1 MSLPPAQPLYFGPAE
16 RVLFGWLH
24 RAPADQGRNIGILL
38 CSPSGYEAI
47 CTHRTYRRF
56 AETAAARGFPAL
68 RFDYDGTGDSAGHS
82 LDPDRLG
89 HWLRSITTAID
100 TLKAQTGVDRVCLF
114 GVRVGASLAAMAAQG
129 RPDVHSMIAFAP
141 VVKVNSYLREIRALS
156 LSRSP
161 APPPATLNVDP
172 ELQEAAGFTT
182 TAETR
187 AALSTLDLLSLE
199 AAPSSHVLILDRD
212 DLTPSDAWPRKL
224 ISQGAAVE
232 QRLLTGYVDMMRD
245 AHASKV
251 PQQSIDSALEWLS
264 ARPEVAVK
272 ALAPA
277 EEPSPAVAQF
287 TEDAQAVHE
296 SALFL
301 DPQRVLFG
309 IVSEPDASRA
319 VRDVVVLLNSGTIH
333 HIGPSRLY
341 VAIARRCAAR
351 GLGAMRVDLSG
362 VGDSSVRGGA
372 AENAPYSD
380 SAHLDV
386 RQAVEFAAIRF
397 PNARVHLIGLC
408 SGAYHGL
415 KAAAAGSALRSV
427 VIVNPLT
434 FFWKPGMSLEYA
446 DFQVTSESS
455 RYARS
460 AANLSKWLKL
470 LRGDVDLRAAGMV
483 FWKRLKVRAKNSLR
497 DVQRL
502 LGVELDDDLASELLR
517 VARQNTDMYF
527 IFSASDPG
535 YSMLCEQ
542 GGRIVGSLARREQ
555 LRISIVEG
563 ADHTFTAHWNR
574 DQLVT
579 LLMAHLE
586 RHAARA

>member
-16 RVLFGWLH
+16 RILFGWLH
-24 RAPADQGRNIGILL
+24 RAPADRGRNTGILL

-56 AETAAARGFPAL
+56 AETAAALGFPAL
-68 RFDYDGTGDSAGHS
+68 RFDYDGTGDSAGNA

-89 HWLRSITTAID
+89 QWLRSITTAIE

-114 GVRVGASLAAMAAQG
+114 GARVGASLAAMAAQG
-129 RPDVHSMIAFAP
+129 RSDVHSMIAFAP

-161 APPPATLNVDP
+161 APPPAALNVDP

-187 AALSTLDLLSLE
+187 AALSTVDLLSLE
-199 AAPSSHVLILDRD
+199 KAPAPQVLILERD
-212 DLTPSDAWPRKL
+212 DLTPSDAWPKKL
-224 ISQGAAVE
+224 TSLGAAVE

-251 PQQSIDSALEWLS
+251 PLQSIDNALEWLS
-264 ARPEVAVK
+264 ARPGVAEKV
-272 ALAPA
+272 LLPA
-277 EEPSPAVAQF
+277 AETPTAVAQV
-287 TEDAQAVHE
+287 TEDAQGVRE

-301 DPQRVLFG
+301 DPQRLLFG
-309 IVSEPDASRA
+309 IASEPDASRS

-333 HIGPSRLY
+333 HIGPGRLY
-341 VAIARRCAAR
+341 VAIARRCADR
-351 GLGAMRVDLSG
+351 GFAALRIDLTG
-362 VGDSSVRGGA
+362 VGDSGVREGA

-380 SAHLDV
+380 SARVDV
-386 RQAVEFAAIRF
+386 HQAVEFAARRY
-397 PNARVHLIGLC
+397 PSARVHLIGLC
-408 SGAYHGL
+408 SGAYHSL
-415 KAAAAGSALRSV
+415 KAAAAGSSLDSV

-446 DFQVTSESS
+446 DFQVTSESN

-460 AANLSKWLKL
+460 AVTFAKWLKL
-470 LRGDVDLRAAGMV
+470 LRGDVDLRAAGTV
-483 FWKRLKVRAKNSLR
+483 LWKRLKVRAKNSLR
-497 DVQRL
+497 DVARL
-502 LGVELDDDLASELLR
+502 LGFELNDDLASELLR
-517 VARQNTDMYF
+517 VARQRTDMYF
-527 IFSASDPG
+527 VFSASDPG

-555 LRISIVEG
+555 LRISIVQG

>member
-24 RAPADQGRNIGILL
+24 RAPADQGRNIGVLL

-56 AETAAARGFPAL
+56 AETAAAHGFPAL
-68 RFDYDGTGDSAGHS
+68 RFDYDGTGDSAGNA
-82 LDPDRLG
+82 LDPDRLA

-114 GVRVGASLAAMAAQG
+114 GARVGASLAAIAAQG
-129 RPDVHSMIAFAP
+129 RSDVHSMIAFAP

-161 APPPATLNVDP
+161 APPPAALNVDP

-199 AAPSSHVLILDRD
+199 AAPSAHMLVLDRD
-212 DLTPSDAWPRKL
+212 DLTPSDAWPKKL
-224 ISQGAAVE
+224 TSQGAAVE
-232 QRLLTGYVDMMRD
+232 QRLLIGYVDMMRD

-251 PQQSIDSALEWLS
+251 PRQSIDNALEWLS
-264 ARPEVAVK
+264 TRPDVA
-272 ALAPA
+272 ASPL
-277 EEPSPAVAQF
+277 SPAAEMPTAIAQF
-287 TEDAQAVHE
+287 ADAQRVRE

-309 IVSEPDASRA
+309 IVSEPDDSRA
-319 VRDVVVLLNSGTIH
+319 VRDVVVMLNSGTIH

-351 GLGAMRVDLSG
+351 GFAALRIDLSG
-362 VGDSSVRGGA
+362 VGDSGVREGA

-380 SAHLDV
+380 SARVDV
-386 RQAVEFAAIRF
+386 RKAVEFAARRY
-397 PNARVHLIGLC
+397 PSARVHLIGLC
-408 SGAYHGL
+408 SGAYHSL
-415 KAAAAGSALRSV
+415 KAAAAGSSLDSV

-446 DFQVTSESS
+446 DFQVTSESN

-470 LRGDVDLRAAGMV
+470 LRGDVDLRAAGTV

-497 DVQRL
+497 DVARL
-502 LGVELDDDLASELLR
+502 LGVELNDDLASELLR
-517 VARQNTDMYF
+517 VARQHTDMYF

-535 YSMLCEQ
+535 HSMLSEQ

-574 DQLVT
+574 DQLVS
-579 LLMAHLE
+579 LLMAHLD
-586 RHAARA
+586 RHAART